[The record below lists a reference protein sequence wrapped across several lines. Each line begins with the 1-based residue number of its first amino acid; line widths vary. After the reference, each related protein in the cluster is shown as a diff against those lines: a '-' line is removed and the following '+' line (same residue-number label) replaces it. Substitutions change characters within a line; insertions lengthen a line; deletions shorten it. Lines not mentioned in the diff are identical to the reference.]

1 MDRGGVRWRYC
12 LEGSVQCWHMV
23 RKRKQCFFSGV
34 GSHALVMSG
43 NKDQV
48 VEWRLGNRVSQSG
61 NEG

>member
-1 MDRGGVRWRYC
+1 MFSVGTWS
-12 LEGSVQCWHMV
+12 GSENSV
-23 RKRKQCFFSGV
+23 FFSGV